1 MEDDDLAVV
10 VLPSYLDVLQDQ
22 DRPSESGHGNAAH
35 SQNSLEKSEELA
47 IVILPDYLE
56 QHESIIQP
64 PPPPIGNKRKSKKSM
79 SNQNEAG
86 EWKKDLLQP
95 VNTDPMPSLPRWKG
109 NLLLGRKKYRNFVM
123 LTLTML
129 LSILILNV
137 VIGPINGVGGDV
149 RFDGEQVAYSPLNDR
164 FIEINEL
171 YPCDPKIQSTGCR
184 NTLTPFFQDSDSMPQ
199 GIYID
204 TVIAFLIVIAAMAST
219 ILVSKRMREQFNGVK
234 IEQAVGFDPRI
245 PEKNKLSEYTANR
258 LKSIHYSL
266 LAVVPLLLIFFML
279 HLTIFHIDGEGYA
292 TEYDGIVPVN
302 YPDNPEMLLFPGD
315 VYACDAS
322 IQLASCDF
330 VIKPTIS
337 GSWIAPLGIY
347 PVHVI
352 MLTLLIIGLV
362 CSYAI
367 SVELQRGRLHSQYY
381 TKQEIGLRSG
391 KFGLEFYRDMI
402 SRGVKAIE
410 VNHKFDKTP
419 QTLFQ
424 SLTHVFKTTIN
435 RINRFISR
443 ILSVLR
449 WKKHRKSDGIFDPK
463 RVNYFSRVSLKEHI
477 SSETY
482 PFESLNSPSPVA
494 RGKIVSLT
502 RLYPFELLRPK
513 SFKPTRSFN
522 RIKRSPLRMRPMIRG
537 RKTPSVQKPSIKA
550 RRSQNYRVKFGKV
563 EVDKVPFKFVHVDE
577 KTAQKY
583 KSGSQEEGVLFVH
596 DRNDHDVLVDIS
608 KLG

>member
-1 MEDDDLAVV
+1 MGDDDLAIV
-10 VLPSYLDVLQDQ
+10 VLPTYHDVLQEQ
-22 DRPSESGHGNAAH
+22 DRPLGSGQESSGNLQH
-35 SQNSLEKSEELA
+35 TLVKSEELA

-64 PPPPIGNKRKSKKSM
+64 PPPIPKKKKSKKSL
-79 SNQNEAG
+79 SNQNDAA

-95 VNTDPMPSLPRWKG
+95 VNTVPMPSLPRWKG
-109 NLLLGRKKYRNFVM
+109 NLLLGRKKYRNFAM

-184 NTLTPFFQDSDSMPQ
+184 NTLTPFFQESDSMPQ
-199 GIYID
+199 GIYMD
-204 TVIAFLIVIAAMAST
+204 TAIAFLIVISAMAST
-219 ILVSKRMREQFNGVK
+219 ILLSKRMREQFNGVK
-234 IEQAVGFDPRI
+234 IEQAVGFDPRS
-245 PEKNKLSEYTANR
+245 PENNKLSENTANR
-258 LKSIHYSL
+258 LKSLHYSL
-266 LAVVPLLLIFFML
+266 LAVVPLLLIFLML

-292 TEYDGIVPVN
+292 TEYDGIVPVS

-315 VYACDAS
+315 VYACDVS
-322 IQLASCDF
+322 VQLASCDF

-352 MLTLLIIGLV
+352 ILTLLIIGLV

-391 KFGLEFYRDMI
+391 KFGLELYRDMI
-402 SRGVKAIE
+402 AIGFKAIE
-410 VNHKFDKTP
+410 VNHKFEKTP

-424 SLTHVFKTTIN
+424 SLTHIYKTLVN
-435 RINRFISR
+435 RINRFVSR
-443 ILSVLR
+443 ILSVFR
-449 WKKHRKSDGIFDPK
+449 WKKYRKSDGIFDPK
-463 RVNYFSRVSLKEHI
+463 RVNYFSRVYLKEHI

-482 PFESLNSPSPVA
+482 PLESFNSPSPVA

-513 SFKPTRSFN
+513 IFKPTRSFN
-522 RIKRSPLRMRPMIRG
+522 RIKRSPLRIWPMIRC
-537 RKTPSVQKPSIKA
+537 RKAPSVRKPSVKA
-550 RRSQNYRVKFGKV
+550 RRSQNYRVKFRKA
-563 EVDKVPFKFVHVDE
+563 EVDKVPFHFVHVDE
-577 KTAQKY
+577 KTAKKY
-583 KSGSQEEGVLFVH
+583 KSGPHEEGVLFVH
-596 DRNDHDVLVDIS
+596 DRKDHDVLVDIS